1 MGEERQLALGWDF
14 IFLNT
19 SNVLLPGFKPRAS
32 LWRTSAGFEGQKH
45 WLQYLPW
52 EWLKS
57 CSLAP
62 VHSSLPLNLNIWWLE
77 SCKGMVAKDVKLGFV
92 CPHKHL
98 GLKFRKRMSQNL
110 RILIALPKYF
120 RRTKLTLLCWA
131 LIFKLQLWTTYL
143 RNEGYF

>member
-32 LWRTSAGFEGQKH
+32 LGRTSAGFEGQKH

-62 VHSSLPLNLNIWWLE
+62 VHSSLSLNLNIWWLE

-131 LIFKLQLWTTYL
+131 LILKLQLWTTYL